1 MKKLLLI
8 AISLMLLG
16 GIAQARNSAA
26 TYDTKYW
33 SQQEF
38 VAAYNATT
46 ATMYRDFVV
55 GLVLPGAPIDAG
67 VTALTVNPNNYVGQ
81 YITEYT
87 GATTDNVYVFGV
99 VDDATIP
106 SGQLGRICIRGPHKV
121 VAKTNGT
128 AGQLTPSVG
137 QMVSQCANNYTL
149 LAAPPGVAQTAA
161 NAINGGRFCPYTTAT
176 GTAGGA
182 LGYLMS
188 TTATTDTGD
197 VGVSTNAQNDTSG
210 SEFWVWVSPQIL
222 R

>member
-38 VAAYNATT
+38 VAAYNAST
-46 ATMYRDFVV
+46 APMYRDYVV
-55 GLVLPGAPIDAG
+55 GLIQGVVDAG
-67 VTALTVNPNNYVGQ
+67 VTIPGVNPNVNLGQ

-87 GATTDNVYVFGV
+87 GATTDNLYVFGV
-99 VDDATIP
+99 VDDTVIP

-121 VAKTNGT
+121 VAKSNGGG
-128 AGQLTPSVG
+128 AWISNPVG
-137 QMVSQCANNYTL
+137 TVVSQCANNYSL
-149 LAAPPGVAQTAA
+149 LAAPPGVAQSPG
-161 NAINGGRFCPYTTAT
+161 NAINGGMMCPYSTGT
-176 GTAGGA
+176 GTAAGM
-182 LGYLMS
+182 LGWLMNN
-188 TTATTDTGD
+188 TPTTDTGD
-197 VGVSTNAQNDTSG
+197 QGTSTSAQNNTTSN
-210 SEFWVWVSPQIL
+210 EYWVWVSPQVL